1 MIMIVLLSYSSSWS
15 ESNTHPSF
23 TGEVTNDSVLVA
35 VDDLRAANAKMI
47 ELRYE
52 KEINLGLKEIIKNDS
67 VAIVALRED
76 NSAITEQAKKYKKQR
91 NVAGG
96 ASIGVLLLLILS
108 LL

>member
-1 MIMIVLLSYSSSWS
+1 MSYSSSWS
-15 ESNTHPSF
+15 ENNAMISS
-23 TGEVTNDSVLVA
+23 TGEVPHDSVLVS

-52 KEINLGLKEIIKNDS
+52 KEINNSLKEIIKNDS
-67 VAIVALRED
+67 IAIVALRED
-76 NSAITEQAKKYKKQR
+76 NSVVEEQAKKYKRQR

-96 ASIGVLLLLILS
+96 ASGVFVILLILA

>member
-1 MIMIVLLSYSSSWS
+1 MIVLLSYSSSWL
-15 ESNTHPSF
+15 ESNAHTSF
-23 TGEVTNDSVLVA
+23 TGEVTNDSVSVA
-35 VDDLRAANAKMI
+35 VDDLRAANARMI

-76 NSAITEQAKKYKKQR
+76 NSVITEQAKKYKRQR

-96 ASIGVLLLLILS
+96 AGIGVLLLLILS

>member
-1 MIMIVLLSYSSSWS
+1 MIVLLSYSSSWS
-15 ESNTHPSF
+15 ENNATISS
-23 TGEVTNDSVLVA
+23 TGEVTQDSVLVA

-52 KEINLGLKEIIKNDS
+52 KEINNGLREIIKNDS
-67 VAIVALRED
+67 IAIVALRED
-76 NSAITEQAKKYKKQR
+76 NNIVAAEAKKYKRQR

-96 ASIGVLLLLILS
+96 ASGVLVILLILA

>member
-1 MIMIVLLSYSSSWS
+1 MIVLLSYSSSWS
-15 ESNTHPSF
+15 ENDAHPSF
-23 TGEVTNDSVLVA
+23 MGEVTNDSVLVA

-76 NSAITEQAKKYKKQR
+76 NSVIEQRAKKYKRER
-91 NVAGG
+91 NIAGG
-96 ASIGVLLLLILS
+96 TGIGVLLLLILS

>member
-1 MIMIVLLSYSSSWS
+1 MSYSSSWS
-15 ESNTHPSF
+15 ENNAMLSF
-23 TGEVTNDSVLVA
+23 TGEVPNDSVLVSI
-35 VDDLRAANAKMI
+35 DDLRAANAKMI

-67 VAIVALRED
+67 IAIVALRED
-76 NSAITEQAKKYKKQR
+76 NSVVEERAKKYKKQR

-96 ASIGVLLLLILS
+96 TSGVLLILLILS

>member
-1 MIMIVLLSYSSSWS
+1 MIVLLSYSSSWS
-15 ESNTHPSF
+15 ENNAHHSF
-23 TGEVTNDSVLVA
+23 TGEVPHDSVLVS

-52 KEINLGLKEIIKNDS
+52 NEINNGLKEIIKNDS

-76 NSAITEQAKKYKKQR
+76 NSAITEQAKKYKRQR

-96 ASIGVLLLLILS
+96 TGICVLLLLILS

>member
-1 MIMIVLLSYSSSWS
+1 MIVLLSYSSSWL
-15 ESNTHPSF
+15 ESNAHPSF
-23 TGEVTNDSVLVA
+23 TGELTNDSVLVA
-35 VDDLRAANAKMI
+35 IDDLRAANTKMI

-52 KEINLGLKEIIKNDS
+52 KEINLSLKEIIKNDS

-76 NSAITEQAKKYKKQR
+76 NSIVEQRAKKYKRER

-96 ASIGVLLLLILS
+96 ASGVLLVLLILA

>member
-1 MIMIVLLSYSSSWS
+1 MIVLLSYSSSWS
-15 ESNTHPSF
+15 ESNAHPSF

-35 VDDLRAANAKMI
+35 IDDLRAANAKMI

-76 NSAITEQAKKYKKQR
+76 NSVITEQAKKYKRQR

-96 ASIGVLLLLILS
+96 ASGVLVLLLILA